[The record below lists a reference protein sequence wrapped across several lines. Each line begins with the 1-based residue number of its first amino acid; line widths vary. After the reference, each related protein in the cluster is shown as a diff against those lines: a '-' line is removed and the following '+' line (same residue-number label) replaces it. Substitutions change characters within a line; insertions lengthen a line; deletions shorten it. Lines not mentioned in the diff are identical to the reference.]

1 MDWKGGKM
9 EIEDLNQIYKKSQLF
24 EDKTAKIKILE
35 EFKALTDSSELPQEI
50 KDRFIRVA
58 DNDIKALEWN
68 LFQK

>member
-1 MDWKGGKM
+1 M

-58 DNDIKALEWN
+58 DNDIKALE
-68 LFQK
+68 